1 MRFTVLAMASSM
13 LVLACSTAPKSLDID
28 ADLPLNT
35 APKKRTKPVPGP
47 NQILLDGNITSVRW
61 GDGDTFSLRT
71 LTGKRKNARLAGFNA
86 LESYGPVHRW
96 GDWTYAEL
104 YQLAKAAGVA
114 AAAKGWVCTTQ
125 PGGGG
130 YGRLLVDCP
139 GLEKALI
146 SDGLAHVFSIKG
158 PGRAE
163 ITALQKEAQKK
174 RVGIWAK
181 GVPDGLVTGL
191 HSADERSDRKQAYD
205 RVVDTQT
212 GEAPA
217 VPHTKSYEI
226 CQEVCHSKSCMI
238 YVPYRMRYGEKRA
251 TCLR

>member
-1 MRFTVLAMASSM
+1 MRFTVLVVASSA
-13 LVLACSTAPKSLDID
+13 LICACSTTPKSLDVDADVPLSTAPKT
-28 ADLPLNT
+28 PL
-35 APKKRTKPVPGP
+35 KPVPGP
-47 NQILLDGNITSVRW
+47 NQILLDGNISNVRW

-114 AAAKGWVCTTQ
+114 ASAKGWICTTQ

-139 GLEKALI
+139 GLERELI
-146 SDGLAHVFSIKG
+146 SKGLAHVFSIKG
-158 PGRAE
+158 PGDEAVL
-163 ITALQKEAQKK
+163 ALQKQAQKQSQ
-174 RVGIWAK
+174 GIWAK
-181 GVPDGLVTGL
+181 GVPEGLITGL

-217 VPHTKSYEI
+217 VPHTKSYEV
-226 CQEVCHSKSCMI
+226 CQEVCHQSSCMI
-238 YVPYRMRYGEKRA
+238 YVPYRMRYGDKRA
-251 TCLR
+251 SCLR